1 VAVANPERQDTWLV
15 TCVLEGKD
23 LGIFDKKSGGE
34 VDSDENKYPLGGM
47 LGEISLGGR
56 KTIGELT
63 ISRYYDADRDDPLFG
78 FLNAQVGA
86 GVATVGVVPL
96 DFHGNPQG
104 GPVVYSCTLR
114 TFTPPEVD
122 NESQDAAMLEL
133 VFTAYAVVP

>member
-1 VAVANPERQDTWLV
+1 MAVANPERQDTWLV
-15 TCVLEGKD
+15 TCILEGKD

-34 VDSDENKYPLGGM
+34 IDSDENKYPLGGM

-56 KTIGELT
+56 KTVGELT
-63 ISRYYDADRDDPLFG
+63 ISRYFDADRDDPLFG
-78 FLNAQVGA
+78 FLNANVGA
-86 GVATVGVVPL
+86 GDATVGVIPL

-104 GPVVYSCTLR
+104 GKVIYSCTLR

-133 VFTAYAVVP
+133 VFTSFAVVP

>member
-1 VAVANPERQDTWLV
+1 MAVANPERQDTWLV
-15 TCVLEGKD
+15 TANLEGKD
-23 LGIFDKKSGGE
+23 LGIFDKKEGGE

-78 FLNAQVGA
+78 FFNSHVGA
-86 GVATVGVVPL
+86 GVGSIGIVPL

-104 GPVVYSCTLR
+104 APVVYSATLR

-133 VFTAYAVVP
+133 VWTCYAVVP